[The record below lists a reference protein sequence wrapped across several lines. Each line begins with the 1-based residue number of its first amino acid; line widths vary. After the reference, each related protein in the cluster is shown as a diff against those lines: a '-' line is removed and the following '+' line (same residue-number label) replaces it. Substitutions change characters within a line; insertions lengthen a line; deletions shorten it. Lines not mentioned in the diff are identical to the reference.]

1 MKHSIAKFLTTVA
14 ASAVMSSAS
23 AAASHPAF
31 NVEVHGSGQPIILIP
46 GLASPGAVWDD
57 SVKHFCGQR
66 QCHVLSLAGFA
77 GVPAVQ
83 GPFIANV
90 EQQLSDYITANK
102 LEKPIVMG
110 HSLGAFIGLKLA
122 ADHPDQV
129 SRLVVVD
136 TLPAIGARAQ
146 PDISPQQLKE
156 MAEGLRQQMLK
167 QSREDATARM
177 KFNID
182 SMVTSPTTA
191 EQLLAWGMKSDRATV
206 AEAMY
211 EMTADDMRNGVGRI
225 KAPTL
230 VLGSWIAY
238 KQYGPREMFEGVYRS
253 QFAKLPN
260 VTFALSDTAKHFIM
274 YDDPAWMYA
283 NVDKFLN

>member
-14 ASAVMSSAS
+14 ASAVMASAS

-77 GVPAVQ
+77 GVPAVP
-83 GPFIANV
+83 GPFIAGV
-90 EQQLSDYITANK
+90 EQQLSDYIAANK
-102 LEKPIVMG
+102 LDKPIVMG

-136 TLPAIGARAQ
+136 TLPAIGARVQ
-146 PDISPQQLKE
+146 PDISTQQLKD
-156 MAEGLRQQMLK
+156 MAEGMRQQMLK
-167 QSREDATARM
+167 QSSDETAAHM
-177 KFNID
+177 KYTL
-182 SMVTSPTTA
+182 STMVNSPATA
-191 EQLLAWGMKSDRATV
+191 EQLLAWGTKSDRATV
-206 AEAMY
+206 ANAMY
-211 EMTADDMRNGVGRI
+211 EMTADDLRNDVARI

-238 KQYGPREMFEGVYRS
+238 KQYGPREMFEFTYRS

-260 VTFALSDTAKHFIM
+260 VTIALSDTAKHFIM
-274 YDDPAWMYA
+274 YDDPSWMYA
-283 NVDKFLN
+283 NVDKFLK

>member
-1 MKHSIAKFLTTVA
+1 MKHCIAKFLTAIA
-14 ASAVMSSAS
+14 ASAVMASAT

-57 SVKHFCGQR
+57 SVRHFCGQR

-83 GPFIANV
+83 GPFIVSV
-90 EQQLSDYITANK
+90 EQQLSDYIKTSK
-102 LEKPIVMG
+102 LDKPIIMG

-129 SRLVVVD
+129 SRLVVID

-146 PDISPQQLKE
+146 PEISAHQLKD
-156 MAEGLRQQMLK
+156 MAEGMRQQYLK
-167 QSREDATARM
+167 QSSDEAAAHMKYTISTMVSSPATA
-177 KFNID
+177 D
-182 SMVTSPTTA
+182 
-191 EQLLAWGMKSDRATV
+191 QLLAWGAKSDRTTV
-206 AEAMY
+206 ANALY
-211 EMTADDMRNGVGRI
+211 EMTADDLRNDLARI
-225 KAPTL
+225 QAPTL

-260 VTFALSDTAKHFIM
+260 ATITLSDTAKHFIM

-283 NVDKFLN
+283 NVDKFLK

>member
-1 MKHSIAKFLTTVA
+1 MKQTVAKFLAAAAATVVM
-14 ASAVMSSAS
+14 ASAG

-46 GLASPGAVWDD
+46 GLASPAAVWDD

-83 GPFIANV
+83 GPFIGNV
-90 EQQLSDYITANK
+90 EQQLSDYIKANK
-102 LEKPIVMG
+102 LDKPIVMG

-122 ADHPDQV
+122 ADHPEQV

-146 PDISPQQLKE
+146 PDISAQQLKD
-156 MAEGLRQQMLK
+156 MAEGMRQQMLK
-167 QSREDATARM
+167 QSNDEATAHM
-177 KFNID
+177 KYTL
-182 SMVTSPTTA
+182 STMVTNPATA
-191 EQLLAWGMKSDRATV
+191 DQLLAWGTKSDRATV
-206 AEAMY
+206 ANAMY
-211 EMTADDMRNGVGRI
+211 EMTADDLRNDLARI
-225 KAPTL
+225 QAPTL
-230 VLGSWIAY
+230 VLGSWVAY
-238 KQYGPREMFEGVYRS
+238 KQYGPREMFESTYRS
-253 QFAKLPN
+253 QFAKLPK
-260 VTFALSDTAKHFIM
+260 VTITLSDTAKHFIM

-283 NVDKFLN
+283 NVDKFLK

>member
-1 MKHSIAKFLTTVA
+1 MKHRIAKFLTAIA
-14 ASAVMSSAS
+14 ASAAMASAT

-83 GPFIANV
+83 GPFIASV
-90 EQQLSDYITANK
+90 EQQLSDYIKTSK
-102 LEKPIVMG
+102 LDRPIVMG

-136 TLPAIGARAQ
+136 TLPAIGARVQ
-146 PDISPQQLKE
+146 PDISAQQLKDV
-156 MAEGLRQQMLK
+156 AESLRQQMLK
-167 QSREDATARM
+167 QSNDEAAAHMKYTLSTMVTNPATA
-177 KFNID
+177 D
-182 SMVTSPTTA
+182 
-191 EQLLAWGMKSDRATV
+191 QLLAWGTKSDRTTV
-206 AEAMY
+206 ANAVY
-211 EMTADDMRNGVGRI
+211 EMTADDLRNDLARI
-225 KAPTL
+225 QAPTL

-238 KQYGPREMFEGVYRS
+238 KQYGPREMFEFTYRS

-260 VTFALSDTAKHFIM
+260 MTFALSDTAKHFIM

>member
-1 MKHSIAKFLTTVA
+1 MKHRIAKFLTTLA
-14 ASAVMSSAS
+14 ASAVMACAS
-23 AAASHPAF
+23 AAVSHPAF
-31 NVEVHGSGQPIILIP
+31 NVEVYGSGQPIILIP
-46 GLASPGAVWDD
+46 GLASPSAVWDD

-77 GVPAVQ
+77 GVPAVP
-83 GPFIANV
+83 GPFIAGV

-102 LEKPIVMG
+102 LDKPIVMG

-122 ADHPDQV
+122 ADHPEQV

-136 TLPAIGARAQ
+136 TLPSIGARAQ
-146 PDISPQQLKE
+146 PDISAQQLKD
-156 MAEGLRQQMLK
+156 MAEGMRQQYLK
-167 QSREDATARM
+167 QSSDEAAAHM
-177 KFNID
+177 KYTI
-182 SMVTSPTTA
+182 STMVTSPATA
-191 EQLLAWGMKSDRATV
+191 DQLLAWGTKSDRTAV
-206 AEAMY
+206 ANALY
-211 EMTADDMRNGVGRI
+211 EMTADDLRQDIARI
-225 KAPTL
+225 QAPTL

-260 VTFALSDTAKHFIM
+260 VTIALSDNARHFIM

-283 NVDKFLN
+283 NVDKFLK

>member
-1 MKHSIAKFLTTVA
+1 MKHTVA
-14 ASAVMSSAS
+14 QFLIATAATITMACAS

-46 GLASPGAVWDD
+46 GLASPGAVWED

-83 GPFIANV
+83 GPLIADV
-90 EQQLSDYITANK
+90 EQQLSDYIKANK
-102 LEKPIVMG
+102 LDKPIIMG

-129 SRLVVVD
+129 NRLVVVD
-136 TLPAIGARAQ
+136 TLPAIGARAI
-146 PDISPQQLKE
+146 PSITAQQLKE
-156 MAEGLRQQMLK
+156 MGESLRDQMLK
-167 QSREDATARM
+167 QSLAEATERM
-177 KFNID
+177 KFNI
-182 SMVTSPTTA
+182 STMVTDPATA
-191 EQLLAWGMKSDRATV
+191 DRLLAWGMKSDRTTV
-206 AEAMY
+206 ANALY
-211 EMTADDMRNGVGRI
+211 EMTADDMRDNIARI
-225 KAPTL
+225 QAPTL

-260 VTFALSDTAKHFIM
+260 VTIALSDTAKHFIM

-283 NVDKFLN
+283 NVDKFLK